1 MSGRP
6 VVCAAVA
13 TAVVVRAVAEFDVE
27 TLARAERA
35 LFVLAARQEARLDG
49 EPGRAVAGEAPRRA
63 LAIMTAAFGVG
74 QITGPL
80 LAGIAA
86 DLTGSFF
93 APSIGAAVA
102 LMIAGLVGLQASNQR
117 TA

>member
-1 MSGRP
+1 MG
-6 VVCAAVA
+6 
-13 TAVVVRAVAEFDVE
+13 
-27 TLARAERA
+27 L
-35 LFVLAARQEARLDG
+35 QI
-49 EPGRAVAGEAPRRA
+49 GRAVAGEAPRRA

-93 APSIGAAVA
+93 APSIGAA
-102 LMIAGLVGLQASNQR
+102 IAGGLVEAGAHVVLGDVDDE
-117 TA
+117 